1 MLLSIIIP
9 IYKVEKYIRG
19 TLYSIYSQEYD
30 EREFE
35 VICVNDGTP
44 DSSMD
49 IVDEFVRQHDNLH
62 VINQMNQGL
71 SCARNAGLKIAKGNY
86 VWFVDSDDTIAKGSL
101 NQLQD
106 YIKKDDNQTEIWA
119 FNMTRVQ
126 ESSKNETVER
136 VILKHRN
143 SHLYGKCINKD
154 QLIHKVH
161 IAPVQRFIFKRAFL
175 DNYQLHF
182 YPKILH
188 EDKEFMVKAFFW
200 ARKIMLIDYSP
211 YRYLVRTSGSI
222 MSDINMKSVYSKLMI
237 IKSFENYKTFNSHTT
252 QEYIY
257 FNDNAFMMVIDILE
271 MKMQLPEY
279 TQVIN
284 ENVNSF
290 RFVALRGCVANIFY
304 KDIKK
309 IMKSLLVLISP
320 KLYHIIATHN

>member
-271 MKMQLPEY
+271 MKMQLPE
-279 TQVIN
+279 
-284 ENVNSF
+284 
-290 RFVALRGCVANIFY
+290 
-304 KDIKK
+304 
-309 IMKSLLVLISP
+309 
-320 KLYHIIATHN
+320 